1 MSQVIPVVSEA
12 LQSTVRK
19 LLPSQ
24 FGFGEDLQASNVI
37 IPIIDLTASAE
48 GSGINVSMQQ
58 ALNFGG
64 STAFDITN
72 TTTALA
78 ASPGFWRFSGTFSLN
93 RKSTTVEV
101 CQFAITDGATSKNV
115 YAQSMDFG
123 GGDGTSIATSF
134 DVIIYLN
141 AGESVNGIATG
152 NAFVTGSYRQIASS
166 TGELVN
172 PVGFTVE

>member
-1 MSQVIPVVSEA
+1 MPQIIPIVSEA
-12 LQSTVRK
+12 LQNSVRR

-24 FGFGEDLQASNVI
+24 NGFGEDLQAQNVI
-37 IPIIDLTASAE
+37 VPIIDLTASAE

-78 ASPGFWRFSGTFSLN
+78 ANAGFWRFSGTFSLN
-93 RKSTTVEV
+93 RKDATVEV
-101 CQFAITDGATSKNV
+101 CQLAITDGVTSKNV

-123 GGDGTSIATSF
+123 TGDRTSIATPF

-141 AGESVNGIATG
+141 AGESVNGTAT
-152 NAFVTGSYRQIASS
+152 NNSYLTGSYRQIATS